1 MLDSHE
7 TRPPGKPMLM
17 TEKRAL
23 EKTIYDENQKK
34 KLQEALIKPS
44 LTNFS
49 DDLMNQ
55 DSSLDETVARVTV
68 KNKSRRKV
76 AEQLFEDALQQIKH
90 VE

>member
-1 MLDSHE
+1 MLDGHE

-34 KLQEALIKPS
+34 KLQEALMKPS

-76 AEQLFEDALQQIKH
+76 AEQLFEDALQQI
-90 VE
+90 

>member
-1 MLDSHE
+1 MLDGHE

-55 DSSLDETVARVTV
+55 DSPLDETVARVTV

-76 AEQLFEDALQQIKH
+76 AEQLFEDALQQI
-90 VE
+90 